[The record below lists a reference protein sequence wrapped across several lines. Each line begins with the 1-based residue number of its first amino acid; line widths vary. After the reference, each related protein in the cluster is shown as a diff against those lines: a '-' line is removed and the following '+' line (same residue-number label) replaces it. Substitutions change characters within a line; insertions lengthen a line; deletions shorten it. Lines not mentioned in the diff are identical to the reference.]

1 MMFQVAG
8 FEVIDLGTNV
18 SPKKF
23 VETIRSENAD
33 LVGMSALLTT
43 TMQSMKTKIEALIQA
58 ELRDKVKVNNSQ
70 ITSDDATIYSD
81 AEFNTYVGASLLD
94 GGAVVPNG
102 GTMTCVCAYNEG
114 FTALDG
120 SCQ

>member
-18 SPKKF
+18 SPEKF
-23 VETIRSENAD
+23 VDTISSENAD

-43 TMQSMKTKIEALIQA
+43 TMPSMKTKIEALIQA

-81 AEFNTYVGASLLD
+81 ARFTTYVGAYLL
-94 GGAVVPNG
+94 GGDPVIANS
-102 GTMTCVCAYNEG
+102 GTMKCAGVYDEIYTFYTSTCP
-114 FTALDG
+114 
-120 SCQ
+120 